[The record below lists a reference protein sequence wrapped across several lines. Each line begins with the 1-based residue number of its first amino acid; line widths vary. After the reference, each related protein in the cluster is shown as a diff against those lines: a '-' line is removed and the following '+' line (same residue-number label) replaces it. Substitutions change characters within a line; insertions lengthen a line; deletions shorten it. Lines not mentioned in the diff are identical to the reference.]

1 MTGSLAALALA
12 LFAFVASHLALPVA
26 AVRAALV
33 ARLGENGYLIF
44 YSAVS
49 LALFAWA
56 IAAFIAAPRIDLWTA
71 PTVLRHIALTLVLLA
86 ALLLVCGYSQGN
98 PTMVKLGRLA
108 GAQPY
113 GVIRVTRH
121 PIMWSGGLWAI
132 AHVLANGD
140 AAGLMLFGGI
150 GFLALAGTVHLDSRR
165 RQTGGAEWRALEAK
179 TSNVPFLALARGRA
193 GAGFGRT
200 LAEIGALRLVLGAA
214 LFALLFWAHPYVI
227 GVPAFRP

>member
-44 YSAVS
+44 YSVIS

-56 IAAFIAAPRIDLWTA
+56 IAAFVAAPRVGLWTPSTA
-71 PTVLRHIALTLVLLA
+71 LRHLALTLVLLA
-86 ALLLVCGYSQGN
+86 ALLIVCGYSQGN

-108 GAQPY
+108 GEQPY
-113 GVIRVTRH
+113 GIIRVTRH

-140 AAGLMLFGGI
+140 AAGLLLFGGI
-150 GFLALAGTVHLDSRR
+150 GFLALAGTVLIDRRR
-165 RQTGGAEWRALEAK
+165 RQAGGADWQALEAR
-179 TSNVPFLALARGRA
+179 TSNVPFVALAQGRA
-193 GAGFGRT
+193 GAGLGRT
-200 LAEIGALRLVLGAA
+200 LAEIGALRLILGAA
-214 LFALLFWAHPYVI
+214 LFAALFWAHPYVI